1 MPAANRDYLAA
12 WLAAETDL
20 SVTELTDTSELLASG
35 VLDSL
40 KIMDL
45 TMAVESDLGITI
57 PLEDVIGENFAT
69 VGSIVQMLDRLQ
81 AG

>member
-1 MPAANRDYLAA
+1 
-12 WLAAETDL
+12 
-20 SVTELTDTSELLASG
+20 
-35 VLDSL
+35 
-40 KIMDL
+40 MDL

-69 VGSIVQMLDRLQ
+69 VGSIVQMLDRLR